1 MDMMTPLMIILL
13 GALIGPVISGVYK
26 ALILLSKA
34 AAS

>member
-13 GALIGPVISGVYK
+13 GALIGPVIIGVYK
-26 ALILLSKA
+26 ALILLSKT